1 MRKNVK
7 KYIFCSNAKFAKCKY
22 FRKIK
27 KCCGSISNKQLT
39 IQKGILK
46 EDVDYKKP
54 TMNQLLRN
62 E

>member
-1 MRKNVK
+1 MRENVK
-7 KYIFCSNAKFAKCKY
+7 KYIFCSNAKFAKCEC

-46 EDVDYKKP
+46 KEVDYNLP
-54 TMNQLLRN
+54 
-62 E
+62 

>member
-1 MRKNVK
+1 MRENVK
-7 KYIFCSNAKFAKCKY
+7 KYIFCSNGKFAKCKC

-46 EDVDYKKP
+46 KEVDVNLP
-54 TMNQLLRN
+54 
-62 E
+62 